1 MKIWDL
7 GGQAQYRQEWGKFL
21 RGADAII
28 YVLDAAN
35 RESVGLAKRELHS
48 TLDDPAV
55 AGIPLL
61 IIGNKTDIAGHM
73 SEKEIIEGRI
83 AINEKDLIWT
93 IYSVIIGLWLWP
105 VL

>member
-1 MKIWDL
+1 M
-7 GGQAQYRQEWGKFL
+7 
-21 RGADAII
+21 
-28 YVLDAAN
+28 
-35 RESVGLAKRELHS
+35 
-48 TLDDPAV
+48 
-55 AGIPLL
+55 